1 MLLEIK
7 IKFESSDSTEL
18 GNIYNVRIECSIYF
32 LFFCLGSYFA
42 SIVLELPSDARSISQ
57 RYIDISREREKGN
70 VNDDQTLDLAG

>member
-7 IKFESSDSTEL
+7 VIFESSDSTEL
-18 GNIYNVRIECSIYF
+18 GNIYNGVRYKF

-42 SIVLELPSDARSISQ
+42 RIVVELPSDARSISQ